1 MAQSLWA
8 LWMLAMVTSWLVSRN
23 TAMADRPTAMFIFGD
38 SLVDVGMN
46 NNVPSLAR
54 ANYRPN
60 GIDYPGGVPTGRFCN
75 GRLISDFLSE
85 YWRIPPAL
93 AYDDPANMGET
104 LLNGAN
110 FASAGAGILN
120 DTGMV
125 FNKRFPMDQQVDFF
139 REHKEKLIALVGT
152 EEASRILAGASVSI
166 TIGSNDFLS
175 NYFIPISP
183 RRARYTLPEYINL
196 LIPEL
201 KRQVMSIYEIGARK
215 IVVAGVGP
223 LGCIPFI
230 IAMRFGTNQGRCVEK
245 YQQIAMDFNARLVS
259 LVQELQETL
268 TDATFLYSNAFDL
281 SLQLIQNPALYGF
294 TTVNKACCGRGP
306 YGGLIACNRFDP
318 VCPDRTKYVFWDP
331 FHPTEAVNRLVS
343 QQLLFGPPSVISPMN
358 LSQLFA

>member
-1 MAQSLWA
+1 
-8 LWMLAMVTSWLVSRN
+8 
-23 TAMADRPTAMFIFGD
+23 
-38 SLVDVGMN
+38 
-46 NNVPSLAR
+46 
-54 ANYRPN
+54 
-60 GIDYPGGVPTGRFCN
+60 
-75 GRLISDFLSE
+75 
-85 YWRIPPAL
+85 
-93 AYDDPANMGET
+93 MGET